1 MAEAPGD
8 QARASDAPA
17 VECFGPRWAPPPFE
31 RGTDGP
37 RAILVGVD
45 GSDRS
50 LRAAAYACGLAR
62 RQRCPL
68 VVAYAAPVSAWM
80 WAVPGASAV
89 MQHTLDELES
99 GIRAEIRQLAEDA
112 RIPVSFIRRRG
123 HPYRC
128 LRDLADEVNADIV
141 VVGSS
146 NHAHRLLGGSMA
158 GRLIRLGRWPVTIV
172 P

>member
-1 MAEAPGD
+1 MAEAPGNH
-8 QARASDAPA
+8 ARASDAPA
-17 VECFGPRWAPPPFE
+17 VECFGPRWAPPPYE

-68 VVAYAAPVSAWM
+68 VVAYAVPVSAWV
-80 WAVPGASAV
+80 WAIPGAGAV
-89 MQHTLDELES
+89 MQRTLDELAS

-112 RIPVSFIRRRG
+112 RIPVRFIRRRG
-123 HPYRC
+123 QPYRC
-128 LRDLADEVNADIV
+128 LRQLADEVNADIV
-141 VVGSS
+141 VIGSS
-146 NHAHRLLGGSMA
+146 GQAHRLLGGSMA
-158 GRLIRLGRWPVTIV
+158 DRLIRLGRWPVTIV

>member
-1 MAEAPGD
+1 MAAIGD
-8 QARASDAPA
+8 SSPAGDRPA
-17 VECFGPRWAPPPFE
+17 VECYGPRWAPPPFE

-45 GSDRS
+45 GSETS

-68 VVAYAAPVSAWM
+68 VVAYAAPVSAWT
-80 WAVPGASAV
+80 WTVPGASAV
-89 MQHTLDELES
+89 MLRTLEELRS

-112 RIPVSFIRRRG
+112 QIPVSFVCRRG
-123 HPYRC
+123 HPYSC
-128 LRDLADEVNADIV
+128 LRDLADELNADIV
-141 VVGSS
+141 VVGASS
-146 NHAHRLLGGSMA
+146 QIHRLLGGSIA

>member
-1 MAEAPGD
+1 MAAIDDSSSAGE
-8 QARASDAPA
+8 PA
-17 VECFGPRWAPPPFE
+17 VECYGPQWAPPPFE

-45 GSDRS
+45 GSETS

-62 RQRCPL
+62 RQHCPL
-68 VVAYAAPVSAWM
+68 VVAYATPVSPWV

-89 MQHTLDELES
+89 MQHTLDELRS

-112 RIPVSFIRRRG
+112 QIPVRFICRRG
-123 HPYRC
+123 HPYNC
-128 LRDLADEVNADIV
+128 LRDLADKVNADIV
-141 VVGSS
+141 VVGASS
-146 NHAHRLLGGSMA
+146 QAHRLLGGSIA
-158 GRLIRLGRWPVTIV
+158 SRLIRLGRWPVTIV

>member
-1 MAEAPGD
+1 MAEAPGN
-8 QARASDAPA
+8 QAWASDPPA
-17 VECFGPRWAPPPFE
+17 VERFGPRWAPPPFE

-68 VVAYAAPVSAWM
+68 VVAYAVPVSAWM

-89 MQHTLDELES
+89 MQHTLEELVS

-128 LRDLADEVNADIV
+128 LRDLADELNADIV

-146 NHAHRLLGGSMA
+146 NQAHRLLGGSMA
-158 GRLIRLGRWPVTIV
+158 DRLIRLGRWPITIV